1 MNTIQ
6 KKDKIAVILAAGF
19 GMRMVP
25 INTMYTKGL
34 LEVNGEPLIERLIC
48 QLHNADVKE
57 IYIVV
62 AS

>member
-25 INTMYTKGL
+25 FNTMYTIGL